1 MHERARS
8 YRKRRRSQIIAIRR
22 RSWIKVIR
30 IGIRSIIVGIIIV
43 AGGRMRKRRRN
54 FKRGCWFGHFFDI
67 LIDHDHDHDHHY
79 SPSFRVVYIVFYIRN
94 DYEVLI

>member
-22 RSWIKVIR
+22 RIWIKVIR
-30 IGIRSIIVGIIIV
+30 IRSIIVGIIIV
-43 AGGRMRKRRRN
+43 AGGRMRKRRKN

>member
-8 YRKRRRSQIIAIRR
+8 CRKRRRSQIIAIRR
-22 RSWIKVIR
+22 RSWIKVII

-54 FKRGCWFGHFFDI
+54 FKRGCWFGHFFVI
-67 LIDHDHDHDHHY
+67 LIDHHRHHHY
-79 SPSFRVVYIVFYIRN
+79 SPSFRVVYFVLYIRN